1 MSKDMYQMYG
11 PKVPDLTLCEPGA
24 DLRVLGIGSGSE
36 RYSESFRALIAA
48 VETSRYQMSYGSK
61 VPDSTLCEPGTDL
74 RVLGIGN
81 GSGEADSV
89 ILEKLLQRHS
99 SVYNRVVEPSREM
112 LARYKA
118 RVREDTSLGAVRFD
132 WRQQTAEEYFQT
144 KDDTKFH
151 LIHAV
156 HVLYHVED
164 LDATLRNMWEQLED
178 GGYIFVAMQSGKG
191 GWGGL
196 RHKLWE
202 KFGQGDRLKTWC
214 STSGDVK
221 RCLDR
226 RGISYVTSVDTNNIN
241 VTECFKENS
250 ENGKLLLDFLT
261 HTPYVS
267 SEPEIKSTALEYIRG
282 NSSSVDKILFTA
294 VSDVI
299 LALKNCAKA

>member
-1 MSKDMYQMYG
+1 MAVVETRKDMYQMSYEANI
-11 PKVPDLTLCEPGA
+11 PDCTLCEPGA
-24 DLRVLGIGSGSE
+24 DLRVLGIGSGSG
-36 RYSESFRALIAA
+36 
-48 VETSRYQMSYGSK
+48 ET
-61 VPDSTLCEPGTDL
+61 DS
-74 RVLGIGN
+74 
-81 GSGEADSV
+81 A
-89 ILEKLLQRHS
+89 ILKKLLQRHS
-99 SVYNRVVEPSREM
+99 SVYNRVVEPSGEM
-112 LARYKA
+112 IGRYKA
-118 RVREDTSLGAVRFD
+118 LVREDTSLGAVRFD

-164 LDATLRNMWEQLED
+164 LDATLRNMWGQLED
-178 GGYIFVAMQSGKG
+178 GGYMFVTMQSGKG

-202 KFGQGDRLKTWC
+202 KFGLGDRLKTWC

-221 RCLDR
+221 QRLDT
-226 RGISYVTSVDTNNIN
+226 RGISYVTSLDTNNIN
-241 VTECFKENS
+241 VSECFKENS

-267 SEPEIKSTALEYIRG
+267 SEAEIKAMALGYIRG
-282 NSSSVDKILFTA
+282 NSSSVDDKILFSA
-294 VSDVI
+294 MSEVI